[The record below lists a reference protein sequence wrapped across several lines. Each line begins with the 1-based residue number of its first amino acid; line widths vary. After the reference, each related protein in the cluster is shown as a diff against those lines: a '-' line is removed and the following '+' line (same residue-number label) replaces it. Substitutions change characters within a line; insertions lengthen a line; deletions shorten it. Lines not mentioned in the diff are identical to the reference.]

1 MNAEE
6 FSVYIYD
13 LESDAS
19 NGDLPNIR
27 GASRKAIS
35 LGLEER
41 TISSPTGDY
50 DYRLE
55 HYAEHEDCCLM
66 NFVILKFAGP
76 SQATRNQKLHA
87 FDLGPEGRFAYQTA
101 ALCDPER
108 KMAFVQSSR
117 IGVGPGAIAKY
128 LNSFAVEDLSPIV
141 WFTPRLDPE
150 ARMRA
155 REQKEIR
162 LVRIRAGTRVGRYP
176 FSQADPTT
184 GFGYITSLA
193 REHDA
198 GFMDLT
204 LSFGPGKGSMST
216 RIKEFVSN
224 MLLAKAE
231 GEDVRRLEVKGRVHA
246 DEQLEKINLLGHQEK
261 DSRQLHVSSRQR
273 SMIHEDRWRA
283 LRDIRREFY
292 SRR

>member
-1 MNAEE
+1 MNPED
-6 FSVYIYD
+6 FNVFIYD

-27 GASRKAIS
+27 RVNRRVIS

-41 TISSPTGDY
+41 TISSPAGDY

-55 HYAEHEDCCLM
+55 HYAEHEGCCLM
-66 NFVILKFAGP
+66 NFVILRFSGP
-76 SQATRNQKLHA
+76 SRATRNQELHA
-87 FDLGPEGRFAYQTA
+87 FDLGTEGRFAYQTA
-101 ALCDPER
+101 ALCDPEK
-108 KMAFVQSSR
+108 KMAFIQSSR

-128 LNSFAVEDLSPIV
+128 LNRFAVENLSPIV

-150 ARMRA
+150 ARRRA

-162 LVRIRAGTRVGRYP
+162 MVRIRAGTRVGRYP
-176 FSQADPTT
+176 FSEADQTS
-184 GFGYITSLA
+184 GLGYITSLA

-216 RIKEFVSN
+216 RIKEFVSD
-224 MLLAKAE
+224 MLRAKAE
-231 GEDVRRLEVKGRVHA
+231 GEDVRRLEVKGRVHE

-261 DSRQLHVSSRQR
+261 DSRQLRVSSRQR